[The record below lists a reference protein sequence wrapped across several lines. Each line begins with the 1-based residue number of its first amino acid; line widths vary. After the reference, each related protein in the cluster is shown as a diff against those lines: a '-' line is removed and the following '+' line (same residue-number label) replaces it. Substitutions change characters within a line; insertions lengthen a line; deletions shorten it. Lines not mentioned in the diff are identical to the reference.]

1 MEGPHAS
8 WALMCP
14 SFNANSTHSTKV
26 GGPMQKLNRKYLYV
40 LASESFFFVHSLCA
54 RENVTGETQ
63 KSNATKRRALPYS
76 GAVQPPTTK

>member
-26 GGPMQKLNRKYLYV
+26 GGPDAEIEQKIPLCAR
-40 LASESFFFVHSLCA
+40 FVFYFLHSLCA
-54 RENVTGETQ
+54 RETQ
-63 KSNATKRRALPYS
+63 KSNATKRRTLPYS
-76 GAVQPPTTK
+76 GVVQPPTTK